1 MIIIKT
7 GLAIDYIRESSRIVA
22 ETLAM
27 LKLKVT
33 AGVTT
38 EELDK
43 MAEDYILSRGGYP
56 AFKGY
61 PQGSDNPY
69 PATLC
74 CSVNEEVVH
83 GIPGD
88 RKLLEGEII
97 SIDVGVVKNNYFG
110 DGATTIAV
118 GEISEEKKRLMKVTE
133 ESLYL
138 GIAQALDNN
147 RVQDISAAVQEHVE
161 KNGFSIVRD
170 LCGHGVGKKLHEA
183 PSIPNFGRKGNGPK
197 LKTGMTLAI
206 EPMVNTGVY
215 QVKTKRDGWTVVTRD
230 GLASAH
236 FEHTILVNENKP
248 EILTVC

>member
-88 RKLLEGEII
+88 RKLLEGDII